1 MSPSPTPRSR
11 PSSSGE
17 APGEPYLFL
26 TLDGNQPTA
35 PISRH
40 RLGNVQEVII
50 GRGVE
55 RLVQR
60 DMHEGKKCLF
70 LRFPDPWMSSLHAR
84 IQLTDR
90 GVIMTDP
97 GSKNG
102 SFVNGSRLK
111 NAVLTDGDI
120 LQFGHTFFIYRAELP
135 ETDGNE
141 DDVIAD
147 LDAPPGMATMLSHL
161 SQGFI
166 AFARAASNDVPLVLE
181 GENGTGK
188 SIMAR
193 SAHALS
199 GREGSFITLSVA
211 ELSDVAFEKKL
222 RGEYSASRGGRIVG
236 VVESATRGT
245 LLIEDIDKLT
255 FRGQALL
262 SRVLSERKIDA
273 ADDGLPIRWNC
284 RLICTT
290 SNSLDEMVSIGR
302 FDPHLLDK
310 INGFSLLL
318 PPLRQRREDIG
329 LLIASMISSYAPTGQ
344 VMFSADA
351 AYAILSYMWP
361 RNLRELEGCMGTAL
375 AWRSSTMVE
384 IAHLPPE
391 LRRPADRGQQA
402 SGDTIDTVELVQQ
415 DLEKRANII
424 ASLRGR
430 SNNVFSNRDSID
442 QVRNQFKRWLA
453 RTEIDFSKKNDQNS
467 KSD

>member
-1 MSPSPTPRSR
+1 MSPSPPVRSR
-11 PSSSGE
+11 PRSSGE

-35 PISRH
+35 PVSRH
-40 RLGNVQEVII
+40 RLGNIQEVII

-60 DMHEGKKCLF
+60 DTHEGKQCLF

-84 IQLTDR
+84 IQMTDR
-90 GVIMTDP
+90 GVVMADP

-135 ETDGNE
+135 ETDGAD
-141 DDVIAD
+141 DDVVAD

-166 AFARAASNDVPLVLE
+166 NFARAAAKELPVVLE
-181 GENGTGK
+181 GEDGTGK
-188 SIMAR
+188 SVMAR

-199 GREGSFITLSVA
+199 GREGSLITLSVA
-211 ELSDVAFEKKL
+211 ELSDVALEKKL
-222 RGEYSASRGGRIVG
+222 RGEHSASRGGRILG
-236 VVESATRGT
+236 VVESAARGT

-262 SRVLSERKIDA
+262 SRILSRRKIDA
-273 ADDGLPIRWNC
+273 ADGRPPIPWTC

-310 INGFSLLL
+310 IRGFSLLL

-329 LLIASMISSYAPTGQ
+329 LLIASMIANYAPTGQ

-351 AYAILSYMWP
+351 AYAMLSYMWP

-391 LRRPADRGQQA
+391 LRRPADRAQQA

-442 QVRNQFKRWLA
+442 QVRSQFKRWLA
-453 RTEIDFSKKNDQNS
+453 RADVDFSGRQKKNGDE
-467 KSD
+467 